1 MNNVIEEQEGSIIYR
16 VDKSN
21 FNPIILQVFDLS
33 GKLLEQKVYNLEYPN
48 AIFGYDAID
57 FYGMDKMLDEMIG
70 RHKEDL
76 DE

>member
-1 MNNVIEEQEGSIIYR
+1 
-16 VDKSN
+16 
-21 FNPIILQVFDLS
+21 
-33 GKLLEQKVYNLEYPN
+33 LLEQKVYNLEYPN

-57 FYGMDKMLDEMIG
+57 FYGMDKMLDEMIV